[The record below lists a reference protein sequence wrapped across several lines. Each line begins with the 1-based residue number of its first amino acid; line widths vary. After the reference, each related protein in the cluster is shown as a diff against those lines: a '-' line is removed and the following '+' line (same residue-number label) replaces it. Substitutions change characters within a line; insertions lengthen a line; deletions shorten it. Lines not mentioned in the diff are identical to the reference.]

1 LLDRERDRRI
11 VEPDRQVNF
20 ISVKPLPCD
29 CRADIGFALMVG
41 SYNIDWVAQHFAAD
55 IFDCHA
61 RRNNV
66 AGTAKVGVVGPVDI
80 G

>member
-1 LLDRERDRRI
+1 LA
-11 VEPDRQVNF
+11 
-20 ISVKPLPCD
+20 CD

>member
-1 LLDRERDRRI
+1 LFDRERDRRI

-20 ISVKPLPCD
+20 ISVKPLPCY